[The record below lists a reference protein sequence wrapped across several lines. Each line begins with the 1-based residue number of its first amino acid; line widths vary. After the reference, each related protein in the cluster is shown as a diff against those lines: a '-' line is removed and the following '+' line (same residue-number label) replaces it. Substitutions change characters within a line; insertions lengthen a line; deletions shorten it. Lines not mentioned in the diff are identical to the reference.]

1 MRWKA
6 HFFLNQANNDTEQD
20 RAAHRSA
27 NTYGLKSKRSA
38 PPVAELRAFE
48 DDVARLI
55 ENVKFRDVN
64 NEFMKELERDK
75 KKIKSSTNIFV
86 PADKTRN
93 YYEMQ
98 PSDYTKLLT
107 ENVTKS
113 YKHAQEHIATNIAE
127 EFKDI
132 VDELKLSNRTDLMAE
147 TTAFLTLKDHKPDFE
162 NHTKCRLINP
172 AKSDVGKI
180 SKSIL
185 DTVNSKIRKQTG
197 VNQWRNSSDTIAWFQ
212 SIPLKN
218 RKSFISFDIVDFYPS
233 ITESLL
239 DQSMD
244 WATQFTA
251 ITDSDIRIIKHAR

>member
-20 RAAHRSA
+20 RATHTSA

-38 PPVAELRAFE
+38 PPVAEIRAFE

-75 KKIKSSTNIFV
+75 KKIKSSRNIFV
-86 PADKTRN
+86 PADKRRN

-113 YKHAQEHIATNIAE
+113 YKHAQEHIATNISE

-132 VDELKLSNRTDLMAE
+132 A
-147 TTAFLTLKDHKPDFE
+147 
-162 NHTKCRLINP
+162 
-172 AKSDVGKI
+172 
-180 SKSIL
+180 
-185 DTVNSKIRKQTG
+185 
-197 VNQWRNSSDTIAWFQ
+197 
-212 SIPLKN
+212 
-218 RKSFISFDIVDFYPS
+218 
-233 ITESLL
+233 
-239 DQSMD
+239 
-244 WATQFTA
+244 
-251 ITDSDIRIIKHAR
+251 

>member
-6 HFFLNQANNDTEQD
+6 HFFLNHANNDTEQG

-48 DDVARLI
+48 DDVVRLI
-55 ENVKFRDVN
+55 ENAKFRDVS

-75 KKIKSSTNIFV
+75 KKITYIFV

-107 ENVTKS
+107 ENATKS

-127 EFKDI
+127 EFKDS
-132 VDELKLSNRTDLMAE
+132 VDELKLSNRTDPMAK
-147 TTAFLTLKDHKPDFE
+147 TTAFLTLEDT
-162 NHTKCRLINP
+162 NQT
-172 AKSDVGKI
+172 
-180 SKSIL
+180 SKTTL
-185 DTVNSKIRKQTG
+185 N
-197 VNQWRNSSDTIAWFQ
+197 AA
-212 SIPLKN
+212 L
-218 RKSFISFDIVDFYPS
+218 
-233 ITESLL
+233 
-239 DQSMD
+239 
-244 WATQFTA
+244 
-251 ITDSDIRIIKHAR
+251 